1 MDEETSQTDEEELD
15 TDELAEDASDK
26 VDALIEL
33 LIEKG
38 IITEEEFDKKCESM
52 FEEDEGEETGS

>member
-1 MDEETSQTDEEELD
+1 MVEENYEDVTELD
-15 TDELAEDASDK
+15 LIYESHDK

-38 IITEEEFDKKCESM
+38 IISQEEYETKLIEII
-52 FEEDEGEETGS
+52 GENEVEMDDN